1 VGFDVGGIP
10 EIVREGETG
19 LLVPGKD
26 VAGLRA
32 AITSVLENNGARV
45 RMSQAGRRYAVANYG
60 LEIQARRY
68 LELYTELLARA
79 K

>member
-19 LLVPGKD
+19 LLVPAKD

-32 AITSVLENNGARV
+32 AITSVVENKDVRV
-45 RMSQAGRRYAVANYG
+45 QMSEAGR
-60 LEIQARRY
+60 
-68 LELYTELLARA
+68 
-79 K
+79 